1 MRVTFQRI
9 HDGVDAI
16 NGASERFARAQEQV
30 QTGKRIHT
38 ASDDPIAMRRV
49 IEGRSEIA
57 ALDSYSR
64 TGDSAAA
71 RLAAID
77 TTLGAMVDKLT
88 AASVAASGA
97 RGTAADANTRES
109 LASTLTGLRDSLV
122 ADLNTKFQGT
132 AMFAGA
138 ESQSTAYAFV
148 AGAWAYQGD
157 STTVSVEVSDGR
169 AVTIGLDGGA
179 IAQGADATDLFT
191 EFDALIAAVRAGDDA
206 GMSAGMDALDRA
218 FQRTTRAHSL
228 VGADQKSVDDE
239 QQRVSDLRIA
249 SLRRVSK
256 SEDVNLAQAITEMS
270 NAQTAFEA
278 ALQAV
283 GSASRVSLMDY
294 LR

>member
-16 NGASERFARAQEQV
+16 NAASERFARAQEQV
-30 QTGKRIHT
+30 QTGKRIHA

-49 IEGRSEIA
+49 IEGRTEIA

-71 RLAAID
+71 RLAALD

-88 AASVAASGA
+88 SASVAVSGA
-97 RGTAADANTRES
+97 RGTSADANTRDA
-109 LASTLTGLRDSLV
+109 LAATLTGLRDSLI

-132 AMFAGA
+132 ALFAGA
-138 ESQSTAYAFV
+138 ESQNVAYAMV
-148 AGAWAYQGD
+148 SGAWTYQGD
-157 STTVSVEVSDGR
+157 QATVSVEVSGGR
-169 AVTIGLDGGA
+169 SVTIGLDGA
-179 IAQGADATDLFT
+179 SIAQGADANNLFA
-191 EFDALIAAVRAGDDA
+191 EFDAMIAAVQAGDDA
-206 GMSAGMDALDRA
+206 GMAAGMAALDRA
-218 FQRTTRAHSL
+218 FQRTTRAHSF
-228 VGADQKSVDDE
+228 VGADQKSVDEE
-239 QQRVSDLRIA
+239 QQRVSDLRLA

-256 SEDVNLAQAITEMS
+256 SEDVNLAEAITEMS

-283 GSASRVSLMDY
+283 GSASRVSLLDY

>member
-1 MRVTFQRI
+1 MRVTFQSI

-16 NGASERFARAQEQV
+16 NSASERFARAQEQV
-30 QTGKRIHT
+30 QTGKRIQA

-49 IEGRSEIA
+49 IEGRTEIA
-57 ALDSYSR
+57 ALDSYTR

-97 RGTAADANTRES
+97 RGTAADQNTRDS
-109 LASTLTGLRDSLV
+109 LAATLTGLRDSLA

-132 AMFAGA
+132 ALFAGA
-138 ESQSTAYAFV
+138 ESQNDAYEVV
-148 AGAWAYQGD
+148 AGAWTYQGD
-157 STTVSVEVSDGR
+157 QTAVSVEVSDGR
-169 AVTIGLDGGA
+169 FVTIGLDGSS
-179 IAQGADATDLFT
+179 IAQGSDTNNLFT
-191 EFDALIAAVRAGDDA
+191 EFDSLIAAVRAGDDA
-206 GMSAGMDALDRA
+206 GMAAGMNALDRA

-239 QQRVSDLRIA
+239 QDRLGDLRIA

-256 SEDVNLAQAITEMS
+256 NEDVNLAQAITEMS

-283 GSASRVSLMDY
+283 GSASRVSLLDY

>member
-1 MRVTFQRI
+1 VRVTFQRI

-16 NGASERFARAQEQV
+16 NSASERFATAQEQV

-49 IEGRSEIA
+49 IEGRAEIA
-57 ALDSYSR
+57 TLDSYSR

-88 AASVAASGA
+88 SASVAASGA
-97 RGTAADANTRES
+97 RGTAADANTRAS
-109 LASTLTGLRDSLV
+109 LAATLSGLRDSLV
-122 ADLNTKFQGT
+122 ADLNNKFQGT
-132 AMFAGA
+132 ALFAGA
-138 ESQSTAYAFV
+138 ESLSTAYAVV
-148 AGAWAYQGD
+148 AGAWTYQGD
-157 STTVSVEVSDGR
+157 QTTVSIEVSDGR
-169 AVTIGLDGGA
+169 SVVIGLDGES
-179 IAQGADATDLFT
+179 IAKGSDANDLFT
-191 EFDALIAAVRAGDDA
+191 EFDALIAAVQAGDDP
-206 GMSAGMDALDRA
+206 GMQAGMDALDRA
-218 FQRTTRAHSL
+218 FQRVTRAHSL
-228 VGADQKSVDDE
+228 VGADQKSVDEE

-256 SEDVNLAQAITEMS
+256 SEDVNLAEAITEMS

-283 GSASRVSLMDY
+283 GSASRVSLLDY